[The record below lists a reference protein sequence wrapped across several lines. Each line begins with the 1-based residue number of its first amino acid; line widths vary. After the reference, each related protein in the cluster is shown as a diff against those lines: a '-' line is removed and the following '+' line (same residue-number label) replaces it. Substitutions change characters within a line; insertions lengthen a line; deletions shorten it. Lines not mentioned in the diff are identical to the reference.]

1 MKIKFCITSFL
12 LFVLVSVLPAQIIFN
27 SKVDSVINLVSS
39 ASIANF
45 NKDLSG
51 EQPVTIGGNVYR
63 IYSRKY
69 DSPMNPVA
77 AQYIHEKFQGFG
89 LETRYQYNSSTN
101 INVIG
106 KKTGT
111 KYPNKYFIIC
121 AHYDNVTS
129 MPSDTVYGADDNASG
144 MCAVLESARL
154 LANMQFDYTVYF
166 IGFDEEEIGLYGSR
180 AYSDSAFARGD
191 SIMGVL
197 NLDMIGYD
205 GNNESKFNAIVNP
218 QSVELADD
226 FIRVNLLYNI
236 GLIPVKSVN
245 GNSSGSDHWYFW
257 QRGYKAFFGIEN
269 NFNPFYHSIND
280 RYDKIN
286 QAYFTKVIKNSIG
299 TLISWGKGLKSYIDH
314 TQIYSSAD
322 TSAKVAA
329 FKVTAPFKIA
339 LNINSPRL
347 YYRINSGAYQYV
359 NAYYSSGDS
368 LKFII
373 PGQPPATKI
382 SYYLAFQDS
391 SGTVCVTSPA
401 GGNGINPPGTTPPS
415 APYVYYVFSSGSAC
429 TVSPP
434 KSIPDLVVLQ
444 DTIKVNTLGKVSD
457 IKVNLN
463 INHPDD
469 GELLLMLRSP
479 SNNQITLSSYNG
491 SGGANYT
498 NTTFNDSAAVSI
510 MNGTPPFT
518 GNYKPQNSFSNII
531 NNDLNGNW
539 ILRIY
544 DNKTG
549 NQGSL
554 INWCIIF
561 KYYIPVSVNEF
572 NSLVSF
578 ELKQNYPNPFN
589 PVTKIGF
596 NLDKNDY
603 VTLKIF
609 DQLGREVQT
618 LISDNLTQGFYECTW
633 NAKNFPSGVYFYK
646 LEMGNRSL
654 TKRMLLTK

>member
-1 MKIKFCITSFL
+1 MRTKLFITSIL
-12 LFVLVSVLPAQIIFN
+12 LLVFVNVLPAQVFYN

-39 ASIANF
+39 TSIATF

-63 IYSRKY
+63 IYSRQY

-77 AQYIHEKFQGFG
+77 AQYIHEKFLGYG
-89 LETRYQYNSSTN
+89 LETRYQNNDSSI

-121 AHYDNVTS
+121 AHYDNITFI
-129 MPSDTVYGADDNASG
+129 PSDTVYGADDNASG
-144 MCAVLESARL
+144 MSAVLESARL
-154 LANMQFDYTVYF
+154 LANMQLDYTVYF
-166 IGFDEEEIGLYGSR
+166 IAFDEEEIVLRGSR

-191 SIMGVL
+191 SIIGVL

-205 GNNESKFNAIVNP
+205 VNNESKIFAAVNP

-226 FIRVNLLYNI
+226 FIVVNLLYNI
-236 GLIPVKSVN
+236 GLIPIKNVN
-245 GNSSGSDHWYFW
+245 GVVGSDHYPFW
-257 QRGYKAFFGIEN
+257 LKGYKAFYGFEHN
-269 NFNPFYHSIND
+269 SYPFYHTIED
-280 RYDKIN
+280 RFDKIN
-286 QAYFTKVIKNSIG
+286 LAYLTKVIKNSIG
-299 TLISWGKGLKSYIDH
+299 TLLSWAKGIKAYIDH
-314 TQIYSSAD
+314 TQINSSAD
-322 TSAKVAA
+322 TSSKVAT
-329 FKVTAPFKIA
+329 FKVMTPFKIA
-339 LNINSPRL
+339 MNVNSPRL
-347 YYRINSGAYQYV
+347 YYRINNSAYQYV
-359 NAYYSSGDS
+359 NSFYCSNDT
-368 LKFII
+368 LKFLI
-373 PGQPPATKI
+373 PGQSQTAKI

-391 SGTVCVTSPA
+391 SGTACITSPV
-401 GGNGINPPGTTPPS
+401 GGNGINPPGTIPPTTPYS
-415 APYVYYVFSSGSAC
+415 YYIFNSGSAC
-429 TVSPP
+429 TVSPA
-434 KSIPDLVVLQ
+434 KTIPDLVFFQ
-444 DTIKVNTLGKVSD
+444 DTILVNTTGKVSE

-469 GELLLMLRSP
+469 VELLLMLRTP
-479 SNNQITLSSYNG
+479 SNNQVTLSSLNG

-498 NTTFNDSAAVSI
+498 NTTFDDSATISI

-518 GNYKPQNSFSNII
+518 GSYKPQNSFSNIL
-531 NNDLNGNW
+531 NTDLNGNW

-544 DNKTG
+544 DNTAG

-561 KYYIPVSVNEF
+561 KYYIPVSINQ
-572 NSLVSF
+572 NSSPISF

-596 NLDKNDY
+596 ILDKNDF

-618 LISDNLTQGFYECTW
+618 LISENLTQGNYECTW
-633 NAKNFPSGVYFYK
+633 NAKNFPSGVYYYR
-646 LEMGNRSL
+646 LETGGRSL